1 MLAAKSASPLICGL
15 SKPVSRSSR
24 SCSITAAMW
33 AMPPVVERMKPSDP
47 VEVEGIHNVSVTL
60 LQILSG
66 GESKA
71 RLSFRHDLR
80 LETGMAI
87 ARHREVDFAKVAF
100 ELLFARAIAA
110 VTAAIARRIVFLVAQ
125 VGGPLGFHRP
135 LDQSLGQLLEQ
146 PVFAHDIFR
155 LLVVGEQLVED
166 LFVNF
171 HWFFSVSLSSQRKT
185 VYTILFKPSP
195 RHAPGH

>member
-66 GESKA
+66 GEAQALFGSPSTPGGLVPHPG
-71 RLSFRHDLR
+71 RPLVTLPMSLDLTDVIDCTDSVTATR
-80 LETGMAI
+80 LETNAQELTGDW
-87 ARHREVDFAKVAF
+87 RAF
-100 ELLFARAIAA
+100 GNRPVPSVHAGRAP
-110 VTAAIARRIVFLVAQ
+110 T
-125 VGGPLGFHRP
+125 
-135 LDQSLGQLLEQ
+135 QSLGQALFETGEVKALLS
-146 PVFAHDIFR
+146 FSAR
-155 LLVVGEQLVED
+155 LPDYKILG
-166 LFVNF
+166 LFT
-171 HWFFSVSLSSQRKT
+171 Q
-185 VYTILFKPSP
+185 
-195 RHAPGH
+195 

>member
-66 GESKA
+66 GEGCVLYGRTDRASSGPA
-71 RLSFRHDLR
+71 SFSGHDRRRLALTLKQTSDAGVFRR
-80 LETGMAI
+80 
-87 ARHREVDFAKVAF
+87 VP
-100 ELLFARAIAA
+100 A
-110 VTAAIARRIVFLVAQ
+110 V
-125 VGGPLGFHRP
+125 
-135 LDQSLGQLLEQ
+135 
-146 PVFAHDIFR
+146 
-155 LLVVGEQLVED
+155 
-166 LFVNF
+166 
-171 HWFFSVSLSSQRKT
+171 
-185 VYTILFKPSP
+185 
-195 RHAPGH
+195 

>member
-66 GESKA
+66 GE
-71 RLSFRHDLR
+71 
-80 LETGMAI
+80 G
-87 ARHREVDFAKVAF
+87 VDCSS
-100 ELLFARAIAA
+100 
-110 VTAAIARRIVFLVAQ
+110 LV
-125 VGGPLGFHRP
+125 GPLMESELFGYAKGAFT
-135 LDQSLGQLLEQ
+135 G
-146 PVFAHDIFR
+146 AHNQK
-155 LLVVGEQLVED
+155 LA
-166 LFVNF
+166 
-171 HWFFSVSLSSQRKT
+171 SLSQ
-185 VYTILFKPSP
+185 
-195 RHAPGH
+195 